1 MASESTPTTSTTPN
15 KPLTVRDVAADKFIA
30 AYARH
35 LKRSGRINVPKWADI
50 VKTGAFKEQGPQDPD
65 WYFIR
70 LASVSRRLY
79 LQGGLG
85 VGAFRK
91 VYGGR
96 QNNGSK
102 PSHRAL
108 AAGGVLRSVLK
119 QLEAIKVVE
128 ADPKGGR
135 RLTQTGQ
142 RDLDRI
148 ASHIGN
154 RR

>member
-1 MASESTPTTSTTPN
+1 MATDTTPSTQATQN
-15 KPLTVRDVAADKFIA
+15 KPHSVRDVSADKFIE

-50 VKTGAFKEQGPQDPD
+50 VKTGAYKEQGPTNPD
-65 WYFIR
+65 WYYIR
-70 LASVSRRLY
+70 LASVARRLY
-79 LQGGLG
+79 LKGGLG
-85 VGAFRK
+85 VGLLRRI
-91 VYGGR
+91 YGGR

-102 PSHRAL
+102 PSH
-108 AAGGVLRSVLK
+108 AAIASGAVLRSTLK

-128 ADPKGGR
+128 KDPKGGR
-135 RLTQTGQ
+135 RLTHTGQ